1 MPSLLLFP
9 FHLLCPPWPGPLS
22 SSLASQ
28 CLGSLK
34 MLITPGFLLVPRI
47 FLFIKPGQTLP
58 RGGTHTRA
66 GTLSNPRGCFS
77 FPFLISIPGPFF
89 FLSFL
94 VLLYVL
100 YCFWMNWFSWLC
112 LLSGLSAD
120 PVQPQRGAES
130 LTLTLERRFRF
141 FLSFFFLMT
150 VPQHIEVPGPGI
162 ESEMQL
168 QPMPQLQQC
177 CILYPT

>member
-89 FLSFL
+89 FSFFLGSPLCL
-94 VLLYVL
+94 VLLLDELVFL
-100 YCFWMNWFSWLC
+100 A
-112 LLSGLSAD
+112 LSPLRTECRPSPATACCRITD
-120 PVQPQRGAES
+120 PYIRKEIQV
-130 LTLTLERRFRF
+130 FF
-141 FLSFFFLMT
+141 FLSFFNDR
-150 VPQHIEVPGPGI
+150 
-162 ESEMQL
+162 
-168 QPMPQLQQC
+168 
-177 CILYPT
+177 PTAYRTSRGRD